1 MVRRDNMYKLK
12 RLLIY
17 VISMIVCLQLVGMFT
32 ISGSSLND
40 DNPYVS
46 TADEIDRGSTS
57 SEVEAYADEE
67 VTLPIEGSTDIAS
80 QGTTS
85 ESVEG
90 YTEEITNEPSST
102 SELQEIEKTEVTNEE
117 VTEEVEETK
126 IADYQCDFNNVIYS
140 KDIPEYSAWET
151 IGYLTC
157 ESIGL
162 YRIPITYGW
171 SQDKCDSRDIVM
183 DSYNWD
189 KFGVGKGVF
198 LCGHNYK
205 VLSNLKNV
213 KVNDTILIETTYGA
227 NLLYQ
232 VNYSNKSWLEDSGT
246 WFYGISDLSTGE
258 MLQSRYEDGNTLGVF
273 TCHDTDINPKYRWY
287 VRAVLVKGTTII

>member
-1 MVRRDNMYKLK
+1 MYKLK

-46 TADEIDRGSTS
+46 TADEVDRVSTP
-57 SEVEAYADEE
+57 SEVEAYAGEE
-67 VTLPIEGSTDIAS
+67 DTLPIEDSTDTAS
-80 QGTTS
+80 QGITS
-85 ESVEG
+85 ESEER

-102 SELQEIEKTEVTNEE
+102 GEPQEIEKTEVTNEE

-126 IADYQCDFNNVIYS
+126 TVDYQCDFNNVIYS

-162 YRIPITYGW
+162 YRIP
-171 SQDKCDSRDIVM
+171 M
-183 DSYNWD
+183 
-189 KFGVGKGVF
+189 VGHKT
-198 LCGHNYK
+198 
-205 VLSNLKNV
+205 NV
-213 KVNDTILIETTYGA
+213 IAEI
-227 NLLYQ
+227 
-232 VNYSNKSWLEDSGT
+232 
-246 WFYGISDLSTGE
+246 
-258 MLQSRYEDGNTLGVF
+258 
-273 TCHDTDINPKYRWY
+273 
-287 VRAVLVKGTTII
+287 